1 MVKIQFKKWLII
13 VLCVLLGVFLLT
25 FDFSLPSGSAENK
38 EEQKIKSLC
47 EKVDGAGEVSVA
59 VSIDGE
65 KITGIGIVCGGGDD
79 PDVAHRLLSLIS
91 ASCNV
96 PSNRIYI
103 TYSKKDVP

>member
-1 MVKIQFKKWLII
+1 MKIQVKKWLLI
-13 VLCVLLGVFLLT
+13 VACALLGIFLLT
-25 FDFSLPSGSAENK
+25 FDFRVQSQSTSDF

-47 EKVDGAGEVSVA
+47 EKVDGVGEVSVA
-59 VSIDGE
+59 VSFDGG
-65 KITGIGIVCGGGDD
+65 KISGIGVVCGGGDD

-103 TYSKKDVP
+103 TYSKKDMP

>member
-1 MVKIQFKKWLII
+1 MKIQVKKWLL
-13 VLCVLLGVFLLT
+13 VVVCAFLGVFFLT
-25 FDFSLPSGSAENK
+25 FDFSVPTESTAER

-47 EKVDGAGEVSVA
+47 EKVEGAGEVAVA
-59 VSIDGE
+59 VSVDGD
-65 KITGIGIVCGGGDD
+65 KISGIGIVCGGGDD
-79 PDVAHRLLSLIS
+79 PDVAHRLLSLVS

>member
-1 MVKIQFKKWLII
+1 MLKIQFKKWIVI
-13 VLCVLLGVFLLT
+13 VLCAILGVFLLT
-25 FDFSLPSGSAENK
+25 FDFSMAAGSAEK
-38 EEQKIKSLC
+38 IEEQKIKALC
-47 EKVDGAGEVSVA
+47 ERVDGAGEVTVA

-65 KITGIGIVCGGGDD
+65 KISGIGVVCTGGDD

-103 TYSKKDVP
+103 TYSKKDMP